1 MHIFEQIGPLEEYLN
16 SCRVEGQ
23 SITLVPTMGGLHE
36 GHLKLIDKAK
46 EYSDMVVVS
55 VFVNPTQFAES
66 EDFEAYPKTLSKDKK
81 LLEAIKVDAIFTP
94 FR

>member
-16 SCRVEGQ
+16 RCREDGQ
-23 SITLVPTMGGLHE
+23 TITLVPTMGGLHE

-46 EYSDMVVVS
+46 EYSDIVVVS

-66 EDFEAYPKTLSKDKK
+66 EDFDSLPKNP
-81 LLEAIKVDAIFTP
+81 V
-94 FR
+94 RG